1 MGVSGMVSANPI
13 YYKEYLQKSIREGN
27 MTIGNISLFQAMNAK
42 MSYLGERQKVISQN
56 VANADTPNYISQD
69 LGKADFSQMVSNIN
83 QNKMHVTMKQS
94 NPLHQAAPNQSPNPK
109 VAKNKSPY
117 EVEPDGNSVNLEE
130 QMVKASE
137 TQMNYT
143 LMLNL
148 YRNAADMIRTSIG
161 KKA

>member
-1 MGVSGMVSANPI
+1 
-13 YYKEYLQKSIREGN
+13 
-27 MTIGNISLFQAMNAK
+27 MTIGNITLFQAMNAK
-42 MSYLGERQKVISQN
+42 MAYLNERQTVISQN
-56 VANADTPNYISQD
+56 VANADTPNYISKD

-83 QNKMHVTMKQS
+83 KDQMHVTMKHN
-94 NPLHQAAPNQSPNPK
+94 NPMHQFAPNQSPNPK
-109 VAKNKSPY
+109 EQKNKTPY

-130 QMVKASE
+130 QMLKASD

-148 YRNAADMIRTSIG
+148 YRSATDMIRTSIG